1 MRLTARLAI
10 VVPMLLLAAVSV
22 APVLAAS
29 APVSIVG
36 KAFEPATITI
46 AQGDTVTWTV
56 TEAIGEPHSVTS
68 GTPQDSGKIFDSGTA
83 GANNSFKLRD
93 EGQSFEHTF
102 DEPGEFLYYCVIHPV
117 DMTGKVV
124 VLAEGASPPPSI
136 EPAPSEQDTGVSGE
150 RRLLA
155 GGILAASLVLMF
167 LMAWV
172 WRRMNPA

>member
-1 MRLTARLAI
+1 MRLTARIAI
-10 VVPMLLLAAVSV
+10 VVPMLLLAAVAV

-29 APVSIVG
+29 ASVSIVG

-46 AQGDTVTWTV
+46 ARGDTVTWTV
-56 TEAIGEPHSVTS
+56 TEGIGEAHSVTS
-68 GTPQDSGKIFDSGTA
+68 GTQEDAGRIFDSGT
-83 GANNSFKLRD
+83 GTGTNLLLRD
-93 EGQSFEHTF
+93 NGQTFEHTF
-102 DEPGEFLYYCVIHPV
+102 DDPGEFLYFCSVHPV
-117 DMTGKVV
+117 EMTGKVV

-136 EPAPSEQDTGVSGE
+136 EPAPSEQHTGVSAE

-155 GGILAASLVLMF
+155 GGILAVSLVLMF